1 MNGKIGDAGSGLT
14 WAGLLS
20 LGVPLVCGAITAQ
33 AADNFPNKP
42 VRLVVAFPI
51 AGATDILARQYA
63 ARMSEQMGYQMIVD
77 NRPGAGGTIGS
88 KIVSGAIADGYTLTM
103 GTTSTHAIGPHL
115 YANKPYDPVNDFTA
129 VMQMCTSPTV
139 LMVAAQLPVKSLKE
153 LIAHAKAQPGKINF
167 GSSGIGT
174 QFHLSGELLKLMAG
188 INIVHVPYKGTALV
202 YPDMISGQ
210 IQMLF
215 DVPPAALPFIKQG
228 RVRAI
233 AIAGARR
240 TPVLADVP
248 TIAEA
253 GIPGYDADLWWGLF
267 APPKLARERLARVHA
282 ESVKALNSPDVKERY
297 ANMGT
302 EVVANASAA
311 FIAFLKAD
319 NAKWE
324 KVVKA
329 SGARAD

>member
-1 MNGKIGDAGSGLT
+1 MKHFPVRITSAVT
-14 WAGLLS
+14 VIS
-20 LGVPLVCGAITAQ
+20 LATLATFATLATGVVR
-33 AADNFPNKP
+33 AAENFPTKP

-51 AGATDILARQYA
+51 AGATDILARHFA
-63 ARMSEQMGYQMIVD
+63 LKMSEQLGYQMIVD

-115 YANKPYDPVNDFTA
+115 YSSKPYDPINDFTA
-129 VMQMCTSPTV
+129 VTQMCVSPTV
-139 LMVAAQLPVKSLKE
+139 MMVAAQVPAKSLKE
-153 LIAHAKAQPGKINF
+153 FIALAKAQPGKLNF

-174 QFHLSGELLKLMAG
+174 QFHLSGELLKLLAG

-202 YPDMISGQ
+202 YPDMIAGQ

-228 RVRAI
+228 RVRALGI
-233 AIAGARR
+233 SGAKR
-240 TPVLADVP
+240 TPVLPDTP

-253 GIPGYDADLWWGLF
+253 GLAGYEADLWWGLF
-267 APPKLARERLARVHA
+267 APPKMAKERLARVHA
-282 ESVKALNSPDVKERY
+282 EAAKALTSPDVKERY
-297 ANMGT
+297 AGMGT
-302 EVVANASAA
+302 DVVASAPEA
-311 FIAFLKAD
+311 FTAFMKID
-319 NAKWE
+319 SAKWE

>member
-1 MNGKIGDAGSGLT
+1 MTAFCGRAIRLLLGAFALGAMVSGR
-14 WAGLLS
+14 
-20 LGVPLVCGAITAQ
+20 AQ
-33 AADNFPNKP
+33 VVEKFPTKP
-42 VRLVVAFPI
+42 VRLVVAFPV
-51 AGATDILARQYA
+51 AGATDILARQFA
-63 ARMSEQMGYQMIVD
+63 LKLSEQFGYQVIVD

-88 KIVSGAIADGYTLTM
+88 KIVSAAIPDGYTLTM

-115 YANKPYDPVNDFTA
+115 YTQKPYDPMADFTA
-129 VMQMCTSPTV
+129 ITAMASSPTV
-139 LMVAAQLPVKSLKE
+139 LMVAAQVPAKSVKEFVAL
-153 LIAHAKAQPGKINF
+153 AKAQPGKINF

-174 QFHLSGELLKLMAG
+174 QFHLSGELLKLLGG
-188 INIVHVPYKGTALV
+188 INMVHVPYKGTALV

-228 RVRAI
+228 RVRALGVS
-233 AIAGARR
+233 GAKR

-253 GIPGYDADLWWGLF
+253 GIAAFDADLWWGLF
-267 APPKLARERLARVHA
+267 APPKMAKDRLARVHA
-282 ESVKALNSPDVKERY
+282 ESVKALTSTEVKDRY

-302 EVVANASAA
+302 DVVANSPE
-311 FIAFLKAD
+311 AFLAFLRAD

>member
-1 MNGKIGDAGSGLT
+1 MTTFRL
-14 WAGLLS
+14 
-20 LGVPLVCGAITAQ
+20 LGVAAVFGIMLSVAH
-33 AADNFPNKP
+33 AADVFPNKP

-51 AGATDILARQYA
+51 AGATDILARQFA
-63 ARMSEQMGYQMIVD
+63 LKLSEQIGYQVIVD

-88 KIVSGAIADGYTLTM
+88 RIVANSVPDGYTLTM

-115 YANKPYDPVNDFTA
+115 YAIKPYDPLIDFTHVTA
-129 VMQMCTSPTV
+129 MGISPTV
-139 LMVAAQLPVKSLKE
+139 LMVAAQVPAKSLKE
-153 LIAHAKAQPGKINF
+153 LVALAKAQPGKLNF

-215 DVPPAALPFIKQG
+215 DVPPAALNFIKQG
-228 RVRAI
+228 RVRPLGI
-233 AIAGARR
+233 SGTKR
-240 TPVLADVP
+240 TPVLPDVP

-253 GIPGYDADLWWGLF
+253 GIAGYEADLWWGLF
-267 APPKLARERLARVHA
+267 APPRMAKDRLARVHA
-282 ESVKALNSPDVKERY
+282 ESVKALNSPEVKERY
-297 ANMGT
+297 ATMGT
-302 EVVANASAA
+302 EVVANAPDVFS
-311 FIAFLKAD
+311 AFLKIES
-319 NAKWE
+319 AKWD

-329 SGARAD
+329 SGAKAD

>member
-1 MNGKIGDAGSGLT
+1 MNKHLI
-14 WAGLLS
+14 LLALFVVS
-20 LGVPLVCGAITAQ
+20 LQ
-33 AADNFPNKP
+33 AAAQTGGAFPTKP

-51 AGATDILARQYA
+51 AGATDILARQFA
-63 ARMSEQMGYQMIVD
+63 QKLAEQFGYQVVID
-77 NRPGAGGTIGS
+77 NRPGAGGTIGNR
-88 KIVSGAIADGYTLTM
+88 IVAGAAADGYTLTM

-115 YANKPYDPVNDFTA
+115 YSSKPYDPVTDFTP
-129 VMQMCTSPTV
+129 VTQMCTSPAV
-139 LMVAAQLPVKSLKE
+139 LMVGAQFPAKSLKE
-153 LIAHAKAQPGKINF
+153 LIAQAKAQPGKINF

-174 QFHLSGELLKLMAG
+174 QFHLSGELLKLLAG

-215 DVPPAALPFIKQG
+215 DVPAAALPFIKQG
-228 RVRAI
+228 RVRAL
-233 AIAGARR
+233 AIAASKR
-240 TPVLADVP
+240 TPVLPDVP

-253 GIPGYDADLWWGLF
+253 GIAGYDADLWWGLF
-267 APPKLARERLARVHA
+267 APAKMAKDRLARVHA
-282 ESVKALNSPDVKERY
+282 ESVKALNSAEVKERY

-302 EVVANASAA
+302 EVVTNTPEA
-311 FIAFLKAD
+311 FTAFLKAE
-319 NAKWE
+319 NVKWE

>member
-1 MNGKIGDAGSGLT
+1 MGKCLIALV
-14 WAGLLS
+14 LS
-20 LGVPLVCGAITAQ
+20 IFSLQ
-33 AADNFPNKP
+33 AAAQGGGVFPNKP

-51 AGATDILARQYA
+51 AGATDILARQFA
-63 ARMSEQMGYQMIVD
+63 HKLSEQFGYQVIVD

-88 KIVSGAIADGYTLTM
+88 KIVSSGVADGYTLTM

-115 YANKPYDPVNDFTA
+115 YSSKPYDPVTDFTP
-129 VMQMCTSPTV
+129 VTQMATSPTV
-139 LMVAAQLPVKSLKE
+139 LMVAAQFPAKSLKE
-153 LIAHAKAQPGKINF
+153 LIAYAKAQPGKINF

-174 QFHLSGELLKLMAG
+174 QFHLSGELLKLLAG

-215 DVPPAALPFIKQG
+215 DVPPAALPFIKQN

-233 AIAGARR
+233 AIAGAKR
-240 TPVLADVP
+240 TPVLPDVP
-248 TIAEA
+248 TISEA
-253 GIPGYDADLWWGLF
+253 GIAGYDADLWWGLF
-267 APPKLARERLARVHA
+267 APPKMAKDRLARVHA
-282 ESVKALNSPDVKERY
+282 ESVKALNSAEVRERY
-297 ANMGT
+297 TNMGT
-302 EVVANASAA
+302 DVVTNSPEA
-311 FIAFLKAD
+311 FIAFLKAE